1 MAKTLIT
8 TPFPSAAYI
17 AEKLGLPS
25 SRIERLERLIAEI
38 QGESR
43 TARVYTVDKRGAAA
57 AAKPHAAGAAKR
69 RAAGAAKRRFADAA
83 RHRAA
88 SASKTRWVAKDAAVA
103 AKMK

>member
-17 AEKLGLPS
+17 TEKLGLAS
-25 SRIERLERLIAEI
+25 SRIEHLERLIAEI

-43 TARVYTVDKRGAAA
+43 TARVYTVDKRRAAA
-57 AAKPHAAGAAKR
+57 AAKPHAAAAAKR
-69 RAAGAAKRRFADAA
+69 RAAAAAKR
-83 RHRAA
+83 RAA

>member
-17 AEKLGLPS
+17 TEKLGLPS

-43 TARVYTVDKRGAAA
+43 TARVYTVNKRRAAA
-57 AAKPHAAGAAKR
+57 AAKR
-69 RAAGAAKRRFADAA
+69 
-83 RHRAA
+83 RAA
-88 SASKTRWVAKDAAVA
+88 SASKTRWVAKDSAVA